1 MAEAKSNKVQLSADD
16 RQRMQRLSE
25 EIRARLEEMAMIFSR
40 TMKIDLGKDAVLKF
54 KPEPVATADPH
65 ARPLQHIEIICAP
78 DGTCGCYVDP
88 PGICEYPCGG
98 AGPL

>member
-1 MAEAKSNKVQLSADD
+1 VAKTNTQRVELSTDD
-16 RQRMQRLSE
+16 KQRMQRLSE
-25 EIRARLEEMAMIFSR
+25 EIKARLTEMSLIFSR
-40 TMKIDLGKDAVLKF
+40 TMQINLGSDAILKF
-54 KPEPVATADPH
+54 KPEPAAASDSH
-65 ARPLQHIEIICAP
+65 ARPAQHIEIICAP